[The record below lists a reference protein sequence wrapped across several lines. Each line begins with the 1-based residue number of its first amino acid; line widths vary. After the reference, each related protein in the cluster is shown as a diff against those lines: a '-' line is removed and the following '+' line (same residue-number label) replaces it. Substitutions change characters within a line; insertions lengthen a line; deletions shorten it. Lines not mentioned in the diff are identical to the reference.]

1 MNATAKPLP
10 KWRRRLPLLIPT
22 FLLLLTVGF
31 AFSFHFYGIVG
42 VSMAPALQDGD
53 MVLVQTAL
61 YTPKQGDIVV
71 FCKPSFLN
79 DTMVKRVIAV
89 GGQHVKIDYEA
100 GLVYVDGAALEEPY
114 VAEAMV
120 DVLDP
125 LETNLDVTVP
135 QGAVFLMGDNRNHS
149 SDSRDERLGPVE
161 LEYIKGKAFYILSPA
176 ERSGPVS

>member
-114 VAEAMV
+114 VARCV
-120 DVLDP
+120 GSSGNQSGRDGSP
-125 LETNLDVTVP
+125 
-135 QGAVFLMGDNRNHS
+135 GSGFLMGDNRNHS